1 MSLNKIAN
9 ETVAS
14 IENALG
20 GNLSEAQRAAIT
32 EIVSE
37 SLAKTID
44 HSGKKFR
51 KAARDYL
58 SADADLAHKI
68 ADEIR
73 RANVALKANLE
84 SLR

>member
-1 MSLNKIAN
+1 MSLDKIVS

-14 IENALG
+14 IEDSLG
-20 GNLSEAQRAAIT
+20 RSLTAQQREAITAAIKKSLSETVDQTGKR
-32 EIVSE
+32 
-37 SLAKTID
+37 
-44 HSGKKFR
+44 HS
-51 KAARDYL
+51 KAATDYL